1 MTFYSFNK
9 IIDVEVKIVP
19 KKEKNLTIT
28 EEEIQ
33 NNHIVKSTKSYLI
46 VFSIMFLSIFLL
58 LIGSLFRTNVTPDYP
73 IVFKGADNRL
83 MVITRN
89 NDVNDITNIDE
100 TDIVYANS
108 DIRYILYTDKSSL
121 YLLDTTST
129 ENKKILTNKASS
141 YGFSSDDKYVYYI
154 ETNNDL
160 YIYNR
165 KTTSSYLVDSNVT
178 KLLDV
183 SLDYVIYEKDNS
195 LLVKNIATQTID
207 TVAKSYE
214 DIILSKDGKKML
226 YSNLNQDESLSY
238 YLYNFSDFSN
248 DRILSNIEEL
258 LSYNST
264 FTKFIYTTKTIDTIN
279 IYNNIKDSKAN
290 SDKKFVALDKEN
302 ATKEELEANQKL
314 QKEVNL
320 RNEMRDYA
328 KNYTVKAYDVYYQNN
343 QTKTLLASSINKV
356 YVYDINDRKII
367 YTKMNWNSNFDLSNY
382 TSLEDFKKDIET
394 NKENGLY
401 YKMHDIEASL
411 IKENVNDT
419 LVVEQLG
426 SDEIYFSEDNNLYYS
441 KVTNRKANT
450 YKEVATNLAKPIKN
464 MTSDMGL
471 IYLVKEDE
479 TYTLKYISNGKSGVI
494 NTNVYPEFITI
505 SETENSIYY
514 LKDYENNQGKLII
527 YNGIINSKI
536 ADDVNSFIYI
546 NDDLMYAT
554 KNFDEKSSTC
564 DLYRLNGSKLNLVYK
579 GVSKWY
585 NPIAKENAV
594 LEEALTN

>member
-1 MTFYSFNK
+1 M
-9 IIDVEVKIVP
+9 KIVP

-320 RNEMRDYA
+320 RNGMRDYA

-594 LEEALTN
+594 LEEALTS

>member
-1 MTFYSFNK
+1 M
-9 IIDVEVKIVP
+9 KIVP

-314 QKEVNL
+314 QEEVNL

-594 LEEALTN
+594 LEEALTS

>member
-1 MTFYSFNK
+1 M
-9 IIDVEVKIVP
+9 KIVP

-314 QKEVNL
+314 QEEVNL

-382 TSLEDFKKDIET
+382 TSLEDFKKDIEI

-450 YKEVATNLAKPIKN
+450 YKEVATNLAKPIKD

-494 NTNVYPEFITI
+494 NTNVYPKFITI

-594 LEEALTN
+594 LEEALTS

>member
-1 MTFYSFNK
+1 M
-9 IIDVEVKIVP
+9 KIVP

-411 IKENVNDT
+411 IKENINDT

-594 LEEALTN
+594 LEEALTS

>member
-1 MTFYSFNK
+1 M
-9 IIDVEVKIVP
+9 P

-401 YKMHDIEASL
+401 YKMHDIEESL

-594 LEEALTN
+594 LEEALTS